1 MQCSAVVG
9 SETVLIKGE
18 CVQKLFIVNM
28 MIPLQPLAHGVTMN
42 DEHHVEKWG
51 LFEATPVVQN
61 EHYSQLVSCYDKWF
75 SSELLGC

>member
-42 DEHHVEKWG
+42 DEHHVEK
-51 LFEATPVVQN
+51 
-61 EHYSQLVSCYDKWF
+61 
-75 SSELLGC
+75 